1 MDSKTQEHIKFD
13 KNCLDDIL
21 KGVKTQDDL
30 WGENGVIT
38 QLSKALI
45 ERMLNAE
52 MDYHLNDKNTGRK
65 VGNSRNG
72 HGKKTV
78 KSNSGT
84 IEILT
89 PRDRQSTFEPQIIP
103 KRTTRLENFDNA
115 ILSLYAKGM
124 TVRDIQ
130 DTLKDLYHVE
140 VSPSLIST
148 VTDAVNEEV
157 EQWRDR
163 PLESVYPVVWLDGT
177 VVKVHQDHQILNKTV
192 YLAMGIGWNGYKELL
207 GIWIAENEGA
217 KFWAQVLAELNNR
230 GIKDVGI
237 FCVDGL
243 TGFPQA
249 IEGVFPKAD
258 VQLCMV
264 HMVRNSLKYVSCKDS
279 KAVARDLKEIYQAGT
294 LEGAEAALL
303 RFEEQ
308 WKKKYPAVSELWIRH
323 WENVIPIFSY
333 PAEIRKVIY
342 TTNAI
347 ESLNSAIKK
356 RIKGHRIF
364 SSDESAI
371 KAVWL
376 AVVQASKKWTMPLR
390 DWKKALNYFYV
401 KFMDRFSLV
410 A

>member
-72 HGKKTV
+72 HGKKNV

-84 IEILT
+84 IEIST

>member
-52 MDYHLNDKNTGRK
+52 MDYHLNDKNKGRK

-84 IEILT
+84 IEIST

-279 KAVARDLKEIYQAGT
+279 GT

>member
-1 MDSKTQEHIKFD
+1 MKNKEKIKFD
-13 KNCLDDIL
+13 QEFLTNIL
-21 KGVKTQDDL
+21 TDVKTQDDL
-30 WGENGVIT
+30 LGENGVIT

-45 ERMLNAE
+45 EKMLEAE
-52 MDYHLNDKNTGRK
+52 MDHHLNDSTVGRK

-78 KSNSGT
+78 KSNVGS
-84 IEILT
+84 IEIAT
-89 PRDRQSTFEPQIIP
+89 PRDRHSTFEPQIIP

-130 DTLKDLYHVE
+130 DTLKDLYHVD
-140 VSPSLIST
+140 VSPSLISD

-157 EQWRDR
+157 EQWRSR
-163 PLESVYPVVWLDGT
+163 PLDNFYTVVWLDGT
-177 VVKVHQDHQILNKTV
+177 VIKVRTNHQILKKTV
-192 YLAMGIGWNGYKELL
+192 YLALGVSCNGRKELL
-207 GIWIAENEGA
+207 GIWLAENEGA

-230 GIKDVGI
+230 GVKDVGI
-237 FCVDGL
+237 FCIDGL

-264 HMVRNSLKYVSCKDS
+264 HMVRNSLKYVSYKDS
-279 KAVARDLKEIYQAGT
+279 KAVVRDLKEIYQAGT
-294 LEGAEAALL
+294 LESAEAALL
-303 RFEEQ
+303 SFGEK
-308 WKKKYPAVSELWIRH
+308 WKQKYPAVFELWMRR

-333 PAEIRKVIY
+333 PQEIRKVIY

-347 ESLNSAIKK
+347 ESLNSVVKK

-364 SSDESAI
+364 NSDESAL
-371 KAVWL
+371 KAIWL
-376 AVVQASKKWTMPLR
+376 AVVHASKKWTMPLR
-390 DWKKALNYFYV
+390 DWKTAMNYFYV
-401 KFMDRFSLV
+401 KFMDRFSL
-410 A
+410 AA

>member
-84 IEILT
+84 IEIST

-264 HMVRNSLKYVSCKDS
+264 HMVRNSLKYVSFKDS